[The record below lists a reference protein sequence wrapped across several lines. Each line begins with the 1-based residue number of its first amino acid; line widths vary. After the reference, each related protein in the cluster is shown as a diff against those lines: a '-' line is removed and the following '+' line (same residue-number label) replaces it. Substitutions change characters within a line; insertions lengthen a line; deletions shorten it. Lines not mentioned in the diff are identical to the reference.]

1 MVIMIKSIFEKI
13 VLDTNANIA
22 LDYAHSDKYV
32 KKREVSKKKKITPSI
47 RKNKVVLKNLLG

>member
-1 MVIMIKSIFEKI
+1 MIKSIFEKI